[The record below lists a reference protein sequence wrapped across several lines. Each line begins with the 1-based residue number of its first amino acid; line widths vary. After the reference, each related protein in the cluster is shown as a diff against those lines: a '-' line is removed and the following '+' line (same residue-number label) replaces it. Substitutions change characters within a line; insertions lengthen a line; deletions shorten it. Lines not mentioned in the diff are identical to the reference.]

1 MNSNREIKRLGG
13 EGILI
18 EKDIIAFSKAEQAI
32 IEWMED
38 GEWYSATSIIE
49 ASGQREGLRR
59 LRDLRNK
66 GFNVERK
73 RISHL
78 REFYYRLT
86 SKEPIQ
92 TEQLELL

>member
-1 MNSNREIKRLGG
+1 MNREIKRLGG

-18 EKDIIAFSKAEQAI
+18 AQDIVAFSKAEQAI

-38 GEWYSATSIIE
+38 GAWYSASSIIE
-49 ASGQREGLRR
+49 QSGQREGLRR
-59 LRDLRNK
+59 LRDLRSK

-73 RISHL
+73 RVSAA

-86 SKEPIQ
+86 FKEALMPV
-92 TEQLELL
+92 QLDLL